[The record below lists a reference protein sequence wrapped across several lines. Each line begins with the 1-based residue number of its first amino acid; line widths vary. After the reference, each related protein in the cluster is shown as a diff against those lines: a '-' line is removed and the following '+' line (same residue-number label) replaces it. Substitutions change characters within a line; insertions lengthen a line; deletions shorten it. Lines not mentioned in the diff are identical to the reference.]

1 MNIAQFYSH
10 SHIDGLVI
18 ATARV
23 LTSLQTPGRQFGLWW
38 NTPRGHRELGGGS
51 EGGEG
56 QGGVVLVSDHGP
68 LQQTERGVTSDQGGQ
83 EPHHCHL
90 IVLDIIFHVKLKFSI
105 LVTN

>member
-1 MNIAQFYSH
+1 M
-10 SHIDGLVI
+10 VI

-23 LTSLQTPGRQFGLWW
+23 LTGLQTPGGQFGLRG
-38 NTPRGHRELGGGS
+38 NLPRGHRELGGGG

-68 LQQTERGVTSDQGGQ
+68 LEQTEGGVTSDQGGQ

-90 IVLDIIFHVKLKFSI
+90 IDLDILFHVKLKFSI